1 MAEFTRV
8 TSTDETLRRAIQEL
22 QDAVTALR
30 RDGRKRADRASDA
43 TAEVSALRG
52 ELARKLRRPNTL
64 DFNDVFRA
72 AGPAHA
78 LGYVPDPGA
87 GDTGGLRFLSDDGT
101 WKPVLDGL
109 FWVLPEEIT
118 DPGTRKGGFN
128 GSLAVASALAADS
141 LHARL
146 LQVGNEPF
154 QDAAALGFVWIAN
167 GGSYVAVEPD
177 AAIEL
182 WAADDIWAR
191 ANEDIHITANQAGND
206 LGSVNVSGAATT
218 ITGDSADD
226 ADVPLTVEGS
236 ASAVETFDPLDLSPT
251 AWFKADAGVYSDAGS
266 TPATDGQD
274 VHQWNDQSGNGKHF
288 NTKSTN
294 WPSYET
300 NEQNGLPV
308 IHFVASNSEDM
319 THSTGDA
326 QAWISP
332 SAATIFTVFRGTGS
346 AGVNPTP
353 WIIYQSAEQ
362 ARLYQLFADGT
373 LNAYNNDGSADVAA
387 KAGTNNTYQIHTWM
401 HSGGTLY
408 SGTNDTRTAS
418 LASTASGNTGGTQS
432 LWTCFLRAAGAYYN
446 QDICEMIF
454 FDYALTETERQLVE
468 TYLADKWGITI
479 GYTGVYPG
487 TTDLLVV
494 KDSSGGEVAAV
505 RYDGL
510 YVGGSKMTVP

>member
-30 RDGRKRADRASDA
+30 RDGRKRKDGSDA
-43 TAEVSALRG
+43 AAADVSALRG
-52 ELARKLRRPNTL
+52 ELARKLRKPTTL

-109 FWVLPEEIT
+109 FWVLPEAIT

-141 LHARL
+141 LHSRL
-146 LQVGNEPF
+146 LQVGTEPF

-177 AAIEL
+177 ADIEL
-182 WAADDIWAR
+182 WAADDIWAQ
-191 ANEDIHITANQAGND
+191 ANDDIHITANQAGND

-236 ASAVETFDPLDLSPT
+236 ASAVGTLDPADLSPT
-251 AWFKADAGVYSDAGS
+251 AWFKADAGVYSDAGT
-266 TPATDGQD
+266 TPATAGQD

-288 NTKSTN
+288 TTKTTN
-294 WPSYET
+294 WPSFET
-300 NEQNGLPV
+300 NVVNGQPV
-308 IHFVASNSEDM
+308 IRFVASNSEDL
-319 THSTGDA
+319 THTAGDA
-326 QAWISP
+326 AAWISP
-332 SAATIFTVFRGTGS
+332 SAGTVFTVFKPTGTDDPR
-346 AGVNPTP
+346 A
-353 WIIYQSAEQ
+353 WIIYQGSTRAQCNEV
-362 ARLYQLFADGT
+362 
-373 LNAYNNDGSADVAA
+373 NATGVYESYNDDGSASDFAD
-387 KAGTNNTYQIHTWM
+387 KAGTDNAWTIHTWM

-408 SGTNDTRTAS
+408 SGANDTRTAS
-418 LASTASGNTGGTQS
+418 LGSVASGNTAGTQAS
-432 LWTCFLRAAGAYYN
+432 WTAFLRGSAGYYN
-446 QDICEMIF
+446 FDLAELIF
-454 FDYALTETERQLVE
+454 FDRALTETERKFVE
-468 TYLADKWGITI
+468 TYLADKYGITI
-479 GYTGVYPG
+479 GYTKVYPA
-487 TTDLLVV
+487 TTTIASF
-494 KDSSGGEVAAV
+494 KDSTGAEIAKVAF
-505 RYDGL
+505 DGL
-510 YVGGSKMTVP
+510 YVNGSKMTVP